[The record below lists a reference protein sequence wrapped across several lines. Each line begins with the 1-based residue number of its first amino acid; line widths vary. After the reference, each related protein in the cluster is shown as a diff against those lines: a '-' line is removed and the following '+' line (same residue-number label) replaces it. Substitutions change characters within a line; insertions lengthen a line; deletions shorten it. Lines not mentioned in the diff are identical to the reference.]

1 MISTRASESSVHRYA
16 VRKESNG
23 GCFPL
28 KKKAA
33 STYTKQPPYRSGR
46 HFYGDE
52 KQQTN
57 LGVGAAVPVCN
68 GEPFME
74 VMFSRISWGQD
85 GLFSQTLKLGRRLN
99 SHAHVDCFVIVFTS
113 SEMRV

>member
-16 VRKESNG
+16 VRKEYNG
-23 GCFPL
+23 GSFPL

-68 GEPFME
+68 GEPCMQA
-74 VMFSRISWGQD
+74 MFSRISWGK
-85 GLFSQTLKLGRRLN
+85 LASFLKLLN
-99 SHAHVDCFVIVFTS
+99 WVDASTLMPTS
-113 SEMRV
+113 TAL